1 MKNNIFK
8 ELKVKNILLCIL
20 GSCIVSFGLYNVH
33 CMSGITEG
41 GILGMTLFLN
51 HWFKISPAI
60 SSLVMNAVCYVFA
73 VWVLGKSFAAYSV
86 VSGVSFSLFYAVFE
100 QFPPLWP
107 SLADMPLLSAVLGAV
122 FVGVGVG
129 VCIRAG
135 GAPGGDD
142 ALAMGLSTLLKIDIR
157 IVYFVFDVVV
167 LALSLSY
174 LKLFNIA
181 VSFVSVTISTQLVG
195 LVQKIKKNEKTY

>member
-1 MKNNIFK
+1 MINNA
-8 ELKVKNILLCIL
+8 LKDLKIKNILLCIL
-20 GSCIVSFGLYNVH
+20 GSCVLSFGLYNVH

-60 SSLVMNAVCYVFA
+60 SSFVMNAVCYLFA

-86 VSGVSFSLFYAVFE
+86 VSGVSFSVFYAVFE

-107 SLADMPLLSAVLGAV
+107 SLSSMPFLAAVVGAV

-129 VCIRAG
+129 LCIRSG

-142 ALAMGLSTLLKIDIR
+142 ALAMGLSNLLKLDIR

-167 LALSLSY
+167 LILSLSY
-174 LKLFNIA
+174 LELFNVA
-181 VSFVSVTISTQLVG
+181 VSFVSVTISTQVVG
-195 LVQKIKKNEKTY
+195 LMQKI